1 MLKNSLIALLFLA
14 MGVAVGFQMPR
25 GASLIATLTGSGD
38 INPQYAALGSAQALM
53 DFEDMIASGREMVLK
68 EAQTEQEA
76 IEGMRW
82 LLRVAAMSTVV
93 AADANPIYP
102 HFQRMDTDVRKVGG
116 DNPDAEYAH
125 VTIDG
130 QYDYI
135 ITGNLGDISYLG
147 FTFNAGVGMTP
158 RRNIGYM
165 SDNMLTVDDNG
176 DFTLI
181 LAKQKPSIAGDWFQ
195 ITDDASGILVRQY
208 FTDREKAV
216 LPTLNIEILGD
227 KPSYTPPT
235 DEQVAGAITG
245 TTFAFLKLS
254 TLHQYILPELM
265 EEPNGFIKA
274 TSEKFGDDI
283 AGTDNLYMLG
293 SYQLADDEALV
304 IEVTPPDTRYWN
316 ITMETR
322 WHETLDYLHRST
334 SLTKDNVSYSAD
346 GTIQFIVAHKNP
358 GVPNWLD
365 TSSHNFGFIT
375 FRWLDGKY
383 EDVPMPTTRI
393 VKFAD
398 L

>member
-1 MLKNSLIALLFLA
+1 MLKNSLIALVFLA
-14 MGVAVGFQMPR
+14 IGVAVGFQMPR
-25 GASLIATLTGSGD
+25 GASLVATLTGSGD
-38 INPQYAALGSAQALM
+38 INPQYAALESTQALM
-53 DFEDMIASGREMVLK
+53 DFEDMLASGREMVLK

-93 AADANPIYP
+93 AADANAIYP

-135 ITGNLGDISYLG
+135 ITGNIGDISYLG

-165 SDNMLTVDDNG
+165 NDNMLTVDDNG

-181 LAKQKPSIAGDWFQ
+181 LAKEKPSIAGDWFQ
-195 ITDDASGILVRQY
+195 ITEDASGILVRQY
-208 FTDREKAV
+208 FTDRENAV
-216 LPTLNIEILGD
+216 LPTLNIAMLGD
-227 KPSYTPPT
+227 TPNYTPPT
-235 DEQVAGAITG
+235 DEQVASAITG

-316 ITMETR
+316 IAMETR
-322 WHETLDYLHRST
+322 WHETLDYLHRAT
-334 SLTKDNVSYSAD
+334 SLTKDSVTYNTD
-346 GTIQFIVAHKNP
+346 GTVSFIVAHKDP
-358 GVPNWLD
+358 GAANWLD
-365 TSSHNFGFIT
+365 TSGYNFGFIT